1 MNRSDNDVLPE
12 GFTTNGEPYKI
23 MKLAM
28 IANLIFFLYFYILK
42 LLLTGYLLTS
52 ESSLR
57 HFVFVARSQIP
68 KPTPVG
74 NQESIGL
81 RMASNERK
89 GNRQVYT
96 TNLQKL
102 L

>member
-1 MNRSDNDVLPE
+1 MYHLV
-12 GFTTNGEPYKI
+12 
-23 MKLAM
+23 A
-28 IANLIFFLYFYILK
+28 K
-42 LLLTGYLLTS
+42 LLAWTTVSWVIYSAYLDFLP
-52 ESSLR
+52 L
-57 HFVFVARSQIP
+57 FVARSQIP
-68 KPTPVG
+68 KPTPAG